1 MNTLLKLIR
10 PLLLVFIGITLAVFA
25 ADGIIQTYELNK
37 NTLLVANMLL
47 LVLFLLVL
55 LLQKN
60 ALQHKNPN
68 VWVRSVM
75 LGMTIKM
82 LLCAIS
88 VVVYMKYMGEG
99 INRRSVYAA
108 LIFYLIYLFV
118 EVKTITKLNPGKNA

>member
-1 MNTLLKLIR
+1 MNTLLKLMR
-10 PLLLVFIGITLAVFA
+10 PLLLVFIGITVAVFA
-25 ADGIIQTYELNK
+25 ADGIIQTYQLNK
-37 NTLLVANMLL
+37 NTLLAANMML

-88 VVVYMKYMGEG
+88 VVVYIKYMGEG
-99 INRRSVYAA
+99 INRRSVYVA

>member
-1 MNTLLKLIR
+1 MNTLLKLMR
-10 PLLLVFIGITLAVFA
+10 PLLLVFIGITVAVFA
-25 ADGIIQTYELNK
+25 ADSIIQTCQLNK
-37 NTLLVANMLL
+37 NTLLAANMML

-88 VVVYMKYMGEG
+88 VVVYIKYMGEG
-99 INRRSVYAA
+99 INRRSVYVA